1 MLFIGVKQLFK
12 LITLEAKV
20 EIPPFLFSQPKEVS
34 ARLILSEDYEG
45 IITKQYGFIIAVV
58 DVLSVSTGQIIPG
71 NANTFH
77 EVEFTILT
85 FRPTVSE
92 IVEGEVVEIVDF
104 GAFIRLGPLDG
115 LVHVSQITDDYIS
128 YEQVGNRFIGKE
140 TGKILEVGDGIRAK
154 VIAVSLGGGRSGKLG
169 LSMRSPYLGKDEW
182 IEQDIENY
190 YSEKKTQKA
199 KKEVKEEEILP

>member
-1 MLFIGVKQLFK
+1 M
-12 LITLEAKV
+12 

-199 KKEVKEEEILP
+199 KKEIEEEEILP

>member
-1 MLFIGVKQLFK
+1 
-12 LITLEAKV
+12 V

>member
-1 MLFIGVKQLFK
+1 LFK

-20 EIPPFLFSQPKEVS
+20 EIPPFLFSQPKEIS

-77 EVEFTILT
+77 EVEFTILS

-92 IVEGEVVEIVDF
+92 VVEGEVVEIVDF

-115 LVHVSQITDDYIS
+115 LVHVSQVTDDYIS

-140 TGKILEVGDGIRAK
+140 TGKILEVGNTIRSK

-169 LSMRSPYLGKDEW
+169 LSMRSPYLGKIEW
-182 IEQDIENY
+182 IEEDIENY
-190 YSEKKTQKA
+190 FSEKKAEEAQKEI
-199 KKEVKEEEILP
+199 KKEEIVP

>member
-1 MLFIGVKQLFK
+1 MFK

>member
-1 MLFIGVKQLFK
+1 MFK

-199 KKEVKEEEILP
+199 KKEIEEEEILP